1 MLFETNYTI
10 TLHCEGN
17 SNKNLLKK
25 WIEELK
31 PNLPTNGKIE
41 KRGYSLKISS
51 DTPLAK
57 MSESELETF
66 LTKLYNETFEYPI
79 RLLVRDFEK
88 YNR

>member
-1 MLFETNYTI
+1 
-10 TLHCEGN
+10 
-17 SNKNLLKK
+17 
-25 WIEELK
+25 
-31 PNLPTNGKIE
+31 
-41 KRGYSLKISS
+41 
-51 DTPLAK
+51 